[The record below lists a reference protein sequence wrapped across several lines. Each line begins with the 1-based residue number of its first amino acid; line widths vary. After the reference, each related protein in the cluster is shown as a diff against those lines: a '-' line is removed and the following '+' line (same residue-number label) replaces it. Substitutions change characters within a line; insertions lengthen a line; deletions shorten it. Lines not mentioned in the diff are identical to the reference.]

1 MASWR
6 SISTRSKGSSSLDDP
21 GHLGLDLGE
30 VGLGE
35 GVLHLEIVVEAA
47 GDRRPEGQL
56 HAVEQPHHGP
66 GHDVRTRMAQQVQGL
81 GVLAGNQAK
90 GDLAVGR
97 QWLVGP
103 HQATIH
109 FGGQGGFSQ
118 TRADLG
124 GNVDRS
130 NVTRVFESLSV
141 GEGDFQH
148 RSPASLDMAP
158 PASGASIQRTLR
170 RLPAARISQIKYRLR
185 RAYTASATVRSI
197 KG

>member
-1 MASWR
+1 MLHLQRLIQIAAELDGLLAIHLDPLER
-6 SISTRSKGSSSLDDP
+6 LVLLDDP

-56 HAVEQPHHGP
+56 HAVEQPHHRP

-97 QWLVGP
+97 QRLVGP
-103 HQATIH
+103 HQAAVH
-109 FGGQGGFSQ
+109 FGGQGGFGQ

-130 NVTRVFESLSV
+130 NVTRVFESFSV

-148 RSPASLDMAP
+148 RSPASLDDGPPSERGVDTKDAP
-158 PASGASIQRTLR
+158 PIAR
-170 RLPAARISQIKYRLR
+170 REDFVDQ
-185 RAYTASATVRSI
+185 V
-197 KG
+197 